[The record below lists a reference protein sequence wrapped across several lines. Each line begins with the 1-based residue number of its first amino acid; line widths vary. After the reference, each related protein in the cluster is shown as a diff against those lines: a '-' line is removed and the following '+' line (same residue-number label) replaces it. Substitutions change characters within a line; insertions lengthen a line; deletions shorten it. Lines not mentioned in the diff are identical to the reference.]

1 MEQVTKDE
9 KRDEHACHKNGL
21 IFREKR
27 LVARPHETHIFE
39 ALDKDKIK
47 YGRQG
52 NASKNTNKVSNILL
66 VAKGENQ
73 ARHILHRK
81 ANYKSDGHRKENA
94 QNHRQSLRGV
104 DEVSQFQGIVR
115 KNLDT
120 GDSHRG
126 AQKFKDH

>member
-1 MEQVTKDE
+1 MGLLKAGVGALGGVLADSW
-9 KRDEHACHKNGL
+9 RDYFYCDS
-21 IFREKR
+21 
-27 LVARPHETHIFE
+27 
-39 ALDKDKIK
+39 LDAD
-47 YGRQG
+47 
-52 NASKNTNKVSNILL
+52 VL

-81 ANYKSDGHRKENA
+81 ANCKSDGHRKENA

-104 DEVSQFQGIVR
+104 DEISQFQGIVR